1 METLTQ
7 RTAQFRAIERR
18 LLTRFKDKT
27 PVPLT
32 NLDMLLE
39 GTYKQVLLS
48 CDQVESMHRDLDK
61 SSANLSC
68 IIRLLLMLAKL
79 SLGLDDAELEKLEA
93 ALPPVIQTGQDQGW
107 EETTDAGLTF
117 LLRTALAK
125 AGRENQGATPITLEY
140 PKEISRLKKHV
151 SSVMDRINKGSK
163 VQDINVLPDSSPF
176 VHEVIKDDSFDTEA
190 LEVVGRSIPEMTP
203 AGTRFGESG
212 ERIRSARSKGLF
224 TFILRI
230 SRSKGL
236 FTFILRI
243 SRSKGLFTFILRI
256 SRSKELFTF
265 IMRISRKSD
274 QLVLPDL
281 LGHHLVGHLTPVLPP
296 VPLCV
301 DKLGTYLLMV
311 L

>member
-212 ERIRSARSKGLF
+212 ERIRSARIRSA
-224 TFILRI
+224 RSARSARSSS
-230 SRSKGL
+230 SRSSY
-236 FTFILRI
+236 
-243 SRSKGLFTFILRI
+243 SRPTTSSSMRGQAGDIPPDGPVDLE
-256 SRSKELFTF
+256 ELE
-265 IMRISRKSD
+265 RN
-274 QLVLPDL
+274 
-281 LGHHLVGHLTPVLPP
+281 LPP
-296 VPLCV
+296 
-301 DKLGTYLLMV
+301 LLPQS
-311 L
+311 LERKNIESPAEIFATPAAAEDDIW